1 MANNIYSSS
10 WWGSPTAN
18 GWGNIYYKYT
28 TGTFEFVID
37 ESLVN
42 RFNSRVI
49 AEGGTVEG
57 NECLST
63 ADFNYANWTYFF
75 RVVDDGGTV
84 ESLKCVKI
92 Q

>member
-1 MANNIYSSS
+1 MANEIYSSS

-18 GWGNIYYKYT
+18 GWGSIYYEYT
-28 TGTFEFVID
+28 DSFEFVID

-49 AEGGTVEG
+49 AEGGIVEG